1 MNSVLRKASVVLFEF
16 AVIGIL
22 AGGATQSLA
31 GPVYNAAAEFNG
43 SQGGTSGVWNYG
55 RLDGAGGT
63 FTPATSFVGVNFVG
77 PGGGAYLLVGSDFMH
92 PGCDPAA
99 TTGTCVNN
107 MAFADLRFTAPTA
120 GSYTATFFVRLSD
133 PLNNPINCE
142 YRGCDPAI
150 NNGYPD
156 YRRDGVRMWLGTD
169 FIDLST
175 WQGQAAVTAAFAG
188 QTLTRTFTLS
198 AGGVIDFAVD
208 HNGARL
214 CTTCTPT
221 TRFNLYDSTRY
232 TASVTKNEAAVPAPA
247 SIALLGV
254 GLIGFGLS
262 LSKRRRRPLAAA

>member
-1 MNSVLRKASVVLFEF
+1 MNSLLRKASVVLSEL

-31 GPVYNAAAEFNG
+31 SPVYDAAAEFNG
-43 SQGGTSGVWNYG
+43 SQGGTTGVWSYG
-55 RLDGAGGT
+55 RLDGAGGA
-63 FTPATSFVGVNFVG
+63 FTPATSFVGGNFVG

-99 TTGTCVNN
+99 IVGTCVNDK
-107 MAFADLRFTAPTA
+107 AFADLRFTAPTA
-120 GSYTATFFVRLSD
+120 GSYTATFMVRLSD

-142 YRGCDPAI
+142 YRGCDPASG
-150 NNGYPD
+150 GYPD
-156 YRRDGVRMWLGTD
+156 YRRDGVRMWLGSD
-169 FIDLST
+169 FTDLST

-198 AGGVIDFAVD
+198 AGQFIDFAVD
-208 HNGARL
+208 HNGARD
-214 CTTCTPT
+214 CATCTPE

-247 SIALLGV
+247 SIALLGA

-262 LSKRRRRPLAAA
+262 LSTRRRRPLAAV

>member
-43 SQGGTSGVWNYG
+43 VQGGTSGVWNYG

-63 FTPATSFVGVNFVG
+63 FTQATSVVGGNFKG

-92 PGCDPAA
+92 PGCDSADIA
-99 TTGTCVNN
+99 DTCLNN
-107 MAFADLRFTAPTA
+107 LAFAGLRFTAPDP

-142 YRGCDPAI
+142 YRGCDPAFG
-150 NNGYPD
+150 GYPD

-254 GLIGFGLS
+254 GLIGFGLA
-262 LSKRRRRPLAAA
+262 LSTRRRRPLAAA